1 MVPVEDPY
9 SRNMASN
16 NELRRVDETSFEVVD
31 YMHRSWI
38 VAVDVHVAL
47 EQSLG
52 YKIVQR
58 SIEIAWRTCF

>member
-1 MVPVEDPY
+1 
-9 SRNMASN
+9 MASN